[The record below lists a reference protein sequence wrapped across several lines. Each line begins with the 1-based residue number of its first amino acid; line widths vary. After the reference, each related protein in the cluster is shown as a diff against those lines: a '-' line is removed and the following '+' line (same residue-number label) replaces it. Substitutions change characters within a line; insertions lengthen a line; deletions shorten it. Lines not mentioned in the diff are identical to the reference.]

1 MKKKSSP
8 IADTKKKRNL
18 KSVNSYRDSLKFS
31 SYEDERAQW
40 KHDRRFI
47 FPEKTFPQT
56 VDEDMRADPSPRFY
70 LFLFF
75 FVSRVCFFSFAR
87 VCRLTCISVFTYAA
101 STRRLDRAPCVAII
115 SRPPSVCLHSL
126 SHLPTPKGSRLLLS
140 KTNIYIANAR
150 CAIVKSRGNSCF
162 FLLRCRD
169 RLSSRCSP
177 SPDFTRGILT
187 KDRNRG
193 GRNRTIEICR
203 AS

>member
-1 MKKKSSP
+1 METRSTLHIPRKNFPTNGWRRYAGRS
-8 IADTKKKRNL
+8 IAKVL
-18 KSVNSYRDSLKFS
+18 PFS
-31 SYEDERAQW
+31 
-40 KHDRRFI
+40 F
-47 FPEKTFPQT
+47 
-56 VDEDMRADPSPRFY
+56 
-70 LFLFF
+70 FF

-187 KDRNRG
+187 KEGERGETSHDRNL
-193 GRNRTIEICR
+193 
-203 AS
+203 

>member
-1 MKKKSSP
+1 METRSTLHIPRKLSHKRLTKTCGP
-8 IADTKKKRNL
+8 IHRQG
-18 KSVNSYRDSLKFS
+18 F
-31 SYEDERAQW
+31 
-40 KHDRRFI
+40 
-47 FPEKTFPQT
+47 TF
-56 VDEDMRADPSPRFY
+56 F
-70 LFLFF
+70 FFFFF

-177 SPDFTRGILT
+177 SPDFTRGILI
-187 KDRNRG
+187 KERERERERG
-193 GRNRTIEICR
+193 NHTLGICR